1 MILYKYTADCSKLNL
16 EQEDSTKEGYERLYS
31 RRSDAAEWNSK
42 FYTAYRTEKKFFIMI
57 SDILNG
63 QMTIVAAL
71 EMEVVPRVCVDCI
84 QKILP
89 EIELLAY
96 EEITNDAFC
105 KELVRAER
113 NNWTECYSGSLKE
126 KLKLAIE
133 PEHHSFFEP
142 VAYQVSERIYTAQN
156 MTRQKQA
163 EQMQEIMASESFYD
177 EMERIYAPENEKR
190 FVGHPVHY
198 LITAGDKAAADDMID
213 LLIPA
218 LLENQRLLSGRVY
231 DVQKMTYKAE
241 REDNFDNI
249 FSSARGG
256 TVILNLEG
264 EKSTGMYATG
274 NYDLAKTLGKK
285 LNEYGNSTL
294 FIFVDIS
301 GSRSVSDETIAEI
314 LSNADLIQIQ
324 EGQGDLERA
333 TGYLKRLAD
342 KTEYHDYTIEELTRY
357 LPKEKKLYSVSE
369 IFSAYNRWYG
379 SGLKTHIYK
388 AYKQKDLVKIQLK
401 KKTDKPYVELQKMV
415 GLSDVKKVTDEIL
428 AAAKMQKMRKQMG
441 LPGVQSSMHML
452 FSGNPGTA
460 KTTVARLLSQVLKE
474 EEVLKY
480 GHIVEC
486 GRQDL
491 VGKYVGWTAQIV
503 ESKFQA
509 ARGGILFIDE
519 AYSLVEDNRTY
530 GAEAINTIVQE
541 MENYRDEVIV
551 IFAGYPEKMKEFL
564 EQNEGLASRIAFHL
578 NFPDYS
584 PVELTQILDLML
596 EKSEYRMDERTR
608 EKCFSICADACRE
621 ENYGNG
627 RFVRNLLDHA
637 IMRQADRLIREHQ
650 NGTLGKEEACLLTAD
665 DFEMIGLKKKP
676 QSRQIGF
683 CAGRTA

>member
-163 EQMQEIMASESFYD
+163 EQMQEIMAAESFYD

-333 TGYLKRLAD
+333 TGYLKRQAE
-342 KTEYHDYTIEELTRY
+342 KTEYNDNPIE
-357 LPKEKKLYSVSE
+357 
-369 IFSAYNRWYG
+369 
-379 SGLKTHIYK
+379 
-388 AYKQKDLVKIQLK
+388 DLVKIQLK

-551 IFAGYPEKMKEFL
+551 IFAGYPEKMQEFL

-650 NGTLGKEEACLLTAD
+650 NGTLEKEEACLLTAD

-683 CAGRTA
+683 CAG